1 MSVITLWSKPACQ
14 QCRMVATKLSSAGVP
29 YITED
34 LTAPE
39 NAKQLDH
46 FKALGF
52 LSAPITEYAGFAVPG
67 FNPDGLDQI
76 IAAYKGEA
84 A

>member
-1 MSVITLWSKPACQ
+1 MCVITVFIKPRCV
-14 QCRMVATKLSSAGVP
+14 QCNATKRYLDDAAVP

-39 NAKQLDH
+39 NAKQLDN

-76 IAAYKGEA
+76 IAAYKGES
-84 A
+84 